1 MLYIATFLLSL
12 MTLGLIICGILLW
25 RCRKETHDYSRTIQA
40 IFSWVSAFFAFT
52 FIFRTWAGSLTVD
65 GAFLEPEHTFVPM
78 FIQMIFFLYPLEVM
92 KPLINPIK
100 VYILLFT
107 PLLAIAVV
115 GMCAGI
121 VYTPIHTYEDLW
133 AHIAEPNVLFRL
145 FALIVMLFY
154 SFSLFL
160 VRYDWRQSSAD
171 RNFIRMY
178 AIGFCLIGLLHFTIQ
193 VTHSYV
199 AQLMHQLVWMAFF
212 FSITYYE
219 LKERLVYTSK
229 ANSDQAED
237 KVEKC
242 EDELWK
248 RIMLVLETHEG
259 WCRPDINMTVLSE
272 EVFSNRTYVNEAFHR
287 NAGTTFGEYLIRRRI
302 DFVVS
307 EMKRN
312 TETNIQEL
320 FQKAGFRQR
329 TTAWK
334 NFHKVMGMSPS
345 EFLATLK

>member
-1 MLYIATFLLSL
+1 MLYIATFFLSL

-65 GAFLEPEHTFVPM
+65 GAFLEPEHTFVPI

-154 SFSLFL
+154 CFSLFL

-171 RNFIRMY
+171 RNFIRKY

-219 LKERLVYTSK
+219 LKERLVSTAKESLPDTAAK
-229 ANSDQAED
+229 AEG
-237 KVEKC
+237 
-242 EDELWK
+242 DELWQ
-248 RIMLVLETHEG
+248 RIVNLMDEEG
-259 WCRPDINMTVLSE
+259 GWYNPEISQSYLATRL
-272 EVFSNRTYVNEAFHR
+272 FSNRTYIGDAFKR
-287 NAGTTFGEYLIRRRI
+287 NTGMSFRDYQIKRRI
-302 DFVVS
+302 DYVV
-307 EMKRN
+307 EQLKLN
-312 TETNIQEL
+312 PHANLQEL
-320 FQKAGFRQR
+320 FFRMGYR
-329 TTAWK
+329 DRSTAWR
-334 NFHKVMGMSPS
+334 NFRKMTGMSPT
-345 EFLATLK
+345 EFIETLK

>member
-52 FIFRTWAGSLTVD
+52 FIFRTWAGNLTVD
-65 GAFLEPEHTFVPM
+65 GAFLEPEHTFVPI

-92 KPLINPIK
+92 KPLVNPIK

-219 LKERLVYTSK
+219 LKERLVSTAKESQPDTVAK
-229 ANSDQAED
+229 AEG
-237 KVEKC
+237 
-242 EDELWK
+242 DELWQ
-248 RIMLVLETHEG
+248 RIVNLMDEEG
-259 WCRPDINMTVLSE
+259 GWYNPEISQSYLATRL
-272 EVFSNRTYVNEAFHR
+272 FSNRTYIGDAFKR
-287 NAGTTFGEYLIRRRI
+287 NTGMSFRDYQIKRRI
-302 DFVVS
+302 DYVVHQL
-307 EMKRN
+307 RLN
-312 TETNIQEL
+312 PRADVQEL
-320 FQKAGFRQR
+320 FFRMGYR
-329 TTAWK
+329 DRSTAWR
-334 NFHKVMGMSPS
+334 NFRKIMGVSPS
-345 EFLATLK
+345 EFVDTLK

>member
-25 RCRKETHDYSRTIQA
+25 RCRKEAHDYSRTIQA

-65 GAFLEPEHTFVPM
+65 GAFLEPEHTFVPI

-92 KPLINPIK
+92 KPLVNPIK

-154 SFSLFL
+154 CFSLFL

-171 RNFIRMY
+171 RNFIRKY

-219 LKERLVYTSK
+219 LKERLVSTAKESLPDTAAK
-229 ANSDQAED
+229 AEG
-237 KVEKC
+237 
-242 EDELWK
+242 DELWQ
-248 RIMLVLETHEG
+248 RIVNLMDEEG
-259 WCRPDINMTVLSE
+259 GWYNPEISQSYLATRL
-272 EVFSNRTYVNEAFHR
+272 FSNRTYIGDAFKR
-287 NAGTTFGEYLIRRRI
+287 NTGMSFRDYQIKRRI
-302 DFVVS
+302 DYVV
-307 EMKRN
+307 EQLKLN
-312 TETNIQEL
+312 PHANLQEL
-320 FQKAGFRQR
+320 FFRMGYR
-329 TTAWK
+329 DRSTAWR
-334 NFHKVMGMSPS
+334 NFRKITGMSPT
-345 EFLATLK
+345 EYIDTLK

>member
-1 MLYIATFLLSL
+1 MLYIATFFLSL

-52 FIFRTWAGSLTVD
+52 FIFRTWAGNLTVD
-65 GAFLEPEHTFVPM
+65 GAFLEPEHTFVPI

-92 KPLINPIK
+92 KPLVNPIK

-115 GMCAGI
+115 GMCGGI

-154 SFSLFL
+154 CFSLFL

-178 AIGFCLIGLLHFTIQ
+178 AIGFCLIGLLHFTIE

-219 LKERLVYTSK
+219 LKERLVSTAKESLPDTAAK
-229 ANSDQAED
+229 AEG
-237 KVEKC
+237 
-242 EDELWK
+242 DELWL
-248 RIMLVLETHEG
+248 RIVNLMDEEG
-259 WCRPDINMTVLSE
+259 GWYNPEISQSYLATRL
-272 EVFSNRTYVNEAFHR
+272 FSNRTYIGDAFKR
-287 NAGTTFGEYLIRRRI
+287 NTGMSFRDYQIKRRI
-302 DFVVS
+302 DYVVHQL
-307 EMKRN
+307 RLN
-312 TETNIQEL
+312 PRADVQEL
-320 FQKAGFRQR
+320 FFRMGYR
-329 TTAWK
+329 DRSTAWR
-334 NFHKVMGMSPS
+334 NFRKIMGMSPS
-345 EFLATLK
+345 EFVDTLK

>member
-52 FIFRTWAGSLTVD
+52 FIFRIWAGSLTVD
-65 GAFLEPEHTFVPM
+65 GAFLEPEHTFVPI

-92 KPLINPIK
+92 KPLVNPIK

-107 PLLAIAVV
+107 PLLAIAIV

-154 SFSLFL
+154 CFSLFL

-219 LKERLVYTSK
+219 LKERLVSTAKESLPDTAAK
-229 ANSDQAED
+229 AEG
-237 KVEKC
+237 
-242 EDELWK
+242 DELWQ
-248 RIMLVLETHEG
+248 RIVNLMDEEG
-259 WCRPDINMTVLSE
+259 GWYNPEISQSYLATRL
-272 EVFSNRTYVNEAFHR
+272 FSNRTYIGDAFKR
-287 NAGTTFGEYLIRRRI
+287 NTGMSFRDYQTKRRI
-302 DFVVS
+302 DYVVHQL
-307 EMKRN
+307 KLNPRADV
-312 TETNIQEL
+312 QEL
-320 FQKAGFRQR
+320 FFRMGYR
-329 TTAWK
+329 DRSTAWR
-334 NFHKVMGMSPS
+334 NFRKIMGMSPS
-345 EFLATLK
+345 EFVDTLK

>member
-25 RCRKETHDYSRTIQA
+25 RCRKEAHDYSRTIQA

-65 GAFLEPEHTFVPM
+65 GAFLEPEHTFVPI

-92 KPLINPIK
+92 KPLVNPKK

-145 FALIVMLFY
+145 FAIIVMLFY
-154 SFSLFL
+154 CFSLFL

-171 RNFIRMY
+171 RNFIRKY

-312 TETNIQEL
+312 TENNIQEL

-334 NFHKVMGMSPS
+334 NFHKVMGMSPT
-345 EFLATLK
+345 EYLETLK

>member
-1 MLYIATFLLSL
+1 MLYIATFFLSL

-65 GAFLEPEHTFVPM
+65 GAFLDPEHTFVPI

-171 RNFIRMY
+171 RNFIRTY

-219 LKERLVYTSK
+219 LKERLVSTAKESLPDTAAK
-229 ANSDQAED
+229 AKD
-237 KVEKC
+237 
-242 EDELWK
+242 DELWQ
-248 RIMLVLETHEG
+248 RIVNLMDEEG
-259 WCRPDINMTVLSE
+259 GWYNPEISQSYLATRLFT
-272 EVFSNRTYVNEAFHR
+272 NRTYIGDAFKR
-287 NAGTTFGEYLIRRRI
+287 NTGMSFRDYQIKRRI
-302 DFVVS
+302 DYVVHQL
-307 EMKRN
+307 RLN
-312 TETNIQEL
+312 PRADVQEL
-320 FQKAGFRQR
+320 FFRMGYR
-329 TTAWK
+329 DRSTAWR
-334 NFHKVMGMSPS
+334 NFRKIMGMSPS
-345 EFLATLK
+345 EFVDTLK

>member
-52 FIFRTWAGSLTVD
+52 FIFRIWAGSLTVD
-65 GAFLEPEHTFVPM
+65 GAFLEPEHTFVPI

-92 KPLINPIK
+92 KPLVNPIK

-115 GMCAGI
+115 GMCGGI

-133 AHIAEPNVLFRL
+133 AYIAEPNVLFRL

-154 SFSLFL
+154 CFSLFL

-219 LKERLVYTSK
+219 LKERLVSTAKESLPDTAAK
-229 ANSDQAED
+229 AEG
-237 KVEKC
+237 
-242 EDELWK
+242 DELWQ
-248 RIMLVLETHEG
+248 RIVNLMDEEG
-259 WCRPDINMTVLSE
+259 GWYNPEISQSYLATRL
-272 EVFSNRTYVNEAFHR
+272 FSNRTYIGDAFKR
-287 NAGTTFGEYLIRRRI
+287 NTGMSFRDYQIKRRI
-302 DFVVS
+302 DYVVHQL
-307 EMKRN
+307 KLNPRADV
-312 TETNIQEL
+312 QEL
-320 FQKAGFRQR
+320 FFRMGYR
-329 TTAWK
+329 DRSTAWR
-334 NFHKVMGMSPS
+334 NFRKIMGMSPS
-345 EFLATLK
+345 EFVDTLK

>member
-65 GAFLEPEHTFVPM
+65 GAFLEPEHTFVPI

-92 KPLINPIK
+92 KPLVNPIK

-133 AHIAEPNVLFRL
+133 AHMAEPNVLFRL

-154 SFSLFL
+154 CFSLFL

-171 RNFIRMY
+171 RNFIRKY

-219 LKERLVYTSK
+219 LKERLVSTAKESLPDTAAK
-229 ANSDQAED
+229 AEG
-237 KVEKC
+237 
-242 EDELWK
+242 DELWQ
-248 RIMLVLETHEG
+248 RIVNLMDEEG
-259 WCRPDINMTVLSE
+259 GWYNPEISQSYLATRL
-272 EVFSNRTYVNEAFHR
+272 FSNRTYIGDAFKR
-287 NAGTTFGEYLIRRRI
+287 NTGMSFRDYQIKRRI
-302 DFVVS
+302 DYVV
-307 EMKRN
+307 EQLKLN
-312 TETNIQEL
+312 PHANLQEL
-320 FQKAGFRQR
+320 FFRMGYR
-329 TTAWK
+329 DRSTAWR
-334 NFHKVMGMSPS
+334 NFRKITGMSPT
-345 EFLATLK
+345 EYIDTLK

>member
-52 FIFRTWAGSLTVD
+52 FVFRTWAGSLTVD
-65 GAFLEPEHTFVPM
+65 GAFLEPEHTFVPI

-92 KPLINPIK
+92 KPLVNPIK

-154 SFSLFL
+154 CFSLFL

-219 LKERLVYTSK
+219 LKERLVSTAKESLPDTAAK
-229 ANSDQAED
+229 A
-237 KVEKC
+237 KG
-242 EDELWK
+242 DELWQ
-248 RIMLVLETHEG
+248 RIVYLMDEEG
-259 WCRPDINMTVLSE
+259 GWYNPEISQSYLATRL
-272 EVFSNRTYVNEAFHR
+272 FSNRTYIGDAFKR
-287 NAGTTFGEYLIRRRI
+287 NTGMSFRDYQIKRRI
-302 DFVVS
+302 DYVVHQL
-307 EMKRN
+307 RLN
-312 TETNIQEL
+312 PRADVQEL
-320 FQKAGFRQR
+320 FFRMGYR
-329 TTAWK
+329 DRSTAWR
-334 NFHKVMGMSPS
+334 NFRKIMGMSPS
-345 EFLATLK
+345 EFVDTLK

>member
-1 MLYIATFLLSL
+1 MLYIATFFLSL

-52 FIFRTWAGSLTVD
+52 FIFRTWAGNLTVD
-65 GAFLEPEHTFVPM
+65 GAFLEPEHTFVPI

-92 KPLINPIK
+92 KPLVNPIK

-115 GMCAGI
+115 GMCGGI

-154 SFSLFL
+154 CFSLFL

-178 AIGFCLIGLLHFTIQ
+178 AIGFCLIGLLHFTIE

-219 LKERLVYTSK
+219 LKERLVSTAKESLPDTAAK
-229 ANSDQAED
+229 AEG
-237 KVEKC
+237 
-242 EDELWK
+242 DELWL
-248 RIMLVLETHEG
+248 RIVNLMDEEG
-259 WCRPDINMTVLSE
+259 GWYNPEISQSYLATRL
-272 EVFSNRTYVNEAFHR
+272 FSNRTYIGDAFKR
-287 NAGTTFGEYLIRRRI
+287 NTGMSFRDYQIKRRI
-302 DFVVS
+302 DYVVHQL
-307 EMKRN
+307 KLNPRADV
-312 TETNIQEL
+312 QEL
-320 FQKAGFRQR
+320 FFRMGYR
-329 TTAWK
+329 DRSTAWR
-334 NFHKVMGMSPS
+334 NFRKIMGMSPS
-345 EFLATLK
+345 EFVDTLK